1 MKGNS
6 KPSIAVREQGIKIG
20 IMQGLL
26 FARIGVW
33 YELLEQVRSV
43 GEVGNP
49 QRARQAIIT
58 MNDMAVRILSVG
70 NLCTSCS
77 VLDHY
82 GGGGE
87 TVRRYSNEQ
96 HQQVQSTRSRIL
108 LVYD

>member
-1 MKGNS
+1 MKRNS

-49 QRARQAIIT
+49 QRARQAIT

-70 NLCTSCS
+70 NLCTCS

-82 GGGGE
+82 GGAVGVVERLCG
-87 TVRRYSNEQ
+87 VIQMNNISKFNRPAPGY
-96 HQQVQSTRSRIL
+96 
-108 LVYD
+108 Y